1 MPADVVHLRVIF
13 VGGCRKGLPD
23 CLATFSANRTRK
35 LSTRNGFTLL
45 GAIP

>member
-1 MPADVVHLRVIF
+1 MPADVVYLRVIF
-13 VGGCRKGLPD
+13 VGGCRKGLLG

-35 LSTRNGFTLL
+35 LSTRHGFTLL